1 MKKVLESL
9 LSLDKSQ
16 FDSEIKKINPSVNDE
31 DLKPMFPENWSSDN
45 RWPLEREESNAERW
59 KRWEPHQLAIDR
71 MMEEMV
77 GCYDSDDDC

>member
-1 MKKVLESL
+1 MKKVLENL
-9 LSLDKSQ
+9 VSLDKSQ
-16 FDSEIKKINPSVNDE
+16 FDSVIKTINPSVTSE
-31 DLKPMFPENWSSDN
+31 DLKPMFPEGWSNDN
-45 RWPLEREESNAERW
+45 RWPLEREESNAEFW